1 MKVGLY
7 GVNVGPCARPE
18 AAARVARAAEAA
30 GFESL
35 WTAEHVVL
43 PDPQVPPSPVPPT
56 TPLLDPAVALAF
68 LAAHTE
74 RVRLAT
80 GIIILPQRNPV
91 VLAKTLASVDALS
104 NGRLIAGFGVGYL
117 EPEFAAVGAPFATRA
132 ERMEECLD
140 VLLALWTQPSPRHQG
155 PAFRFAGIDAHPR
168 PVQRPHPPIV
178 LGATAPPA
186 FRRAVRRANGWYGF
200 ALDPDAAARAIAG
213 LEEAARRV
221 ERPAALGRLELT
233 VTPPPGLPDAGALA
247 RYAELGVDRLVLL
260 PLVRSADELV
270 AFVERAGDALAK
282 APAGRR

>member
-1 MKVGLY
+1 MKLGLY

-43 PDPQVPPSPVPPT
+43 PDPQVPPSPLPPA
-56 TPLLDPAVALAF
+56 TPLLDPTIALAF

-91 VLAKTLASVDALS
+91 VLAKALASVDALS

-117 EPEFAAVGAPFATRA
+117 EPEFAAVGAPFARRA
-132 ERMEECLD
+132 QRMEECLD
-140 VLLALWTQPSPRHQG
+140 VLLALWTQPSPRHEG
-155 PAFRFAGIDAHPR
+155 PAFRFTGIDAHPR
-168 PVQRPHPPIV
+168 PVQQPHPPIV
-178 LGATAPPA
+178 IGATAPPA

-200 ALDPDAAARAIAG
+200 ALDPDAAARAVAE
-213 LEEAARRV
+213 LAAAAERV
-221 ERPAALGRLELT
+221 ERPATLGRLELT
-233 VTPPPGLPDAGALA
+233 VTPPPGLPDADALA
-247 RYAELGVDRLVLL
+247 RYAALGVDRLVLL

-270 AFVERAGDALAK
+270 AFVEHAGEALAK
-282 APAGRR
+282 A